1 MRFLRR
7 IANGGEAQPSGAAKS
22 AEHME
27 NNPRLTDLSEVQA
40 APNDEIEDIIRG
52 ESFIA
57 RRFEMIAR
65 HEKFLAPVRRDKGT
79 VFGIVNTA
87 GEKLQ
92 G

>member
-27 NNPRLTDLSEVQA
+27 NNPRLSDLPKVEA
-40 APNDEIEDIIRG
+40 APHDEIEDVIRG
-52 ESFIA
+52 ESSIA
-57 RRFEMIAR
+57 RRFDMIAG
-65 HEKFLAPVRRDKGT
+65 HEKFLAPVRRDKGAA
-79 VFGIVNTA
+79 FRIVNAA
-87 GEKLQ
+87 GKKLQ